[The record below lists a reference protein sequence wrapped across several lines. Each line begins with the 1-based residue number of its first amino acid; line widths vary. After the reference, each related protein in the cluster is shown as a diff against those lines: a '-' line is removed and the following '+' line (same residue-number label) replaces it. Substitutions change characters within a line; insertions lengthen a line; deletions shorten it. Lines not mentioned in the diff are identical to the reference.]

1 MDGMTINH
9 IASIDHG
16 SYEAQIFIFGV
27 CRATGAGS
35 ALGCALRSC
44 RWSTELR
51 KAFEDD
57 QLWQDGCGGL
67 GGGGCVVHEVY
78 EYYTNYIL
86 YTIYT
91 LYYI

>member
-67 GGGGCVVHEVY
+67 GGGIMKGIKFVQEWSIGIDD
-78 EYYTNYIL
+78 NQ
-86 YTIYT
+86 
-91 LYYI
+91 